1 MRDRE
6 IATLQDGAH
15 GVGTILYGHG
25 HLPLLQHSRAL
36 LAEQYQSVGAAA
48 ARLKRGLV
56 QVEHDALRPP
66 KGNDARQHET
76 CWRVIDGASSR
87 LMICAIYQTTTS
99 SLELRIGY
107 PADHVLRSEA
117 VADRESARK
126 LAADWLGSAR
136 AAGSFAGLIQ
146 ER

>member
-1 MRDRE
+1 
-6 IATLQDGAH
+6 
-15 GVGTILYGHG
+15 
-25 HLPLLQHSRAL
+25 
-36 LAEQYQSVGAAA
+36 
-48 ARLKRGLV
+48 
-56 QVEHDALRPP
+56 
-66 KGNDARQHET
+66 
-76 CWRVIDGASSR
+76 
-87 LMICAIYQTTTS
+87 MICAIYQTTTS

-107 PADHVLRSEA
+107 PADDVLRSEA